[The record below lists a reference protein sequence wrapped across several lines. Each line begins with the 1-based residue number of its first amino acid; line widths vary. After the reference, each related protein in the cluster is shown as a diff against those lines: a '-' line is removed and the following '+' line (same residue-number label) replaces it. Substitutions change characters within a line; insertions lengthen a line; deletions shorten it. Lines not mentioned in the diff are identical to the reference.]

1 MVDDNREIHIED
13 TAASGGS
20 KEGVVRWVLLFGTL
34 GAIVLLSII
43 WMTGALTQGDQE
55 EEITATGNMEATSDD
70 EGDGTDSIVGMEA
83 DDLDAAGDDVRMED
97 GVEVVE
103 NDAPSETPEPETAPE
118 N

>member
-13 TAASGGS
+13 TAARGGS

-70 EGDGTDSIVGMEA
+70 AGDSVDSIVGM
-83 DDLDAAGDDVRMED
+83 DDLDQEASGSETQLED
-97 GVEVVE
+97 GVEVIE
-103 NDAPSETPEPETAPE
+103 N
-118 N
+118 